1 MYRTTAVTHRPLVTE
16 SAGVASFD
24 PHNMQLNVN
33 QFTGDYDK
41 KVRKNILS
49 LLGCEKS
56 KSFPISYTLIKPHLI
71 ATPDFSVV

>member
-24 PHNMQLNVN
+24 PHNMQFN

-41 KVRKNILS
+41 KVRKNTLS
-49 LLGCEKS
+49 LLGCEKL